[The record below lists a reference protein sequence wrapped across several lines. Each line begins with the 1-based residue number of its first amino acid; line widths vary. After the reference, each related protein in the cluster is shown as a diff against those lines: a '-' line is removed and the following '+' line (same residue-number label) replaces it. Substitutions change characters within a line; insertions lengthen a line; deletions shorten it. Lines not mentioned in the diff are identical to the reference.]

1 MPRVA
6 PVFTT
11 FNAGEW
17 SPELYGRIDL
27 AKYPNAC
34 RTLQNMIPLPQGA
47 ATRRPGTRFVASSK
61 NNGRVRL
68 IPFRFSADQS
78 YAIEAGDQYFRFYS
92 GAGRIEEPVG

>member
-17 SPELYGRIDL
+17 SPELHGRIDL

-47 ATRRPGTRFVASSK
+47 ATRRPGTRFVAETK
-61 NNGRVRL
+61 NSGPARL
-68 IPFRFSADQS
+68 IPFRFSSEQS
-78 YAIEAGDQYFRFYS
+78 YAIEAGDQYLRF
-92 GAGRIEEPVG
+92 